1 MLAPAIKEAGFD
13 GYIALENP
21 EEETYGLFGDLVGR
35 EDSMATPIRANSSGK
50 NVKFMPGNASGDQA
64 MAGSSQVDPGLAEVT
79 APSVDGGPLSGARFM
94 PGMFGITARAFSRP
108 KKVVVP
114 NQKRLDDLKKRLPEY
129 EVDVS
134 EPDGD
139 SVVMVKLF
147 LPGTGKKRKEI
158 GFAKLHLEPYNEE
171 GDSIEDSIRIL
182 MTIVGPNYRNKG
194 YGEALY
200 REIAKVAQK
209 YKKEFL
215 YSDEVSTKAAKVRLK
230 LFKEPK
236 YANLLEPGEMLSLV
250 GPRARYMPAARRKK
264 QKEIEFVRPRTFGGP
279 FVEIDGTEPNLDSST
294 RLDMEDAVMMR
305 KPKNRKAPS
314 ANLVGY
320 PMAAAML
327 VDGKIYS
334 GVNHLDAVFRAA
346 NNGAFGDQFK
356 DVWETHFDFSDDF
369 YDEDSDFNVV
379 WNKMANRSVK
389 KGGSQI
395 FVDGF
400 VTDKGYY
407 VSRDVAT
414 KLERKNPD
422 SEFDE
427 SGEDELHGGHLSGHF
442 MPGYNPRYTDDN
454 GNFDR
459 DAWLNDRRRAEAE
472 LRRRGVYKSDLSEE
486 DYENEVRALL
496 REMR

>member
-1 MLAPAIKEAGFD
+1 
-13 GYIALENP
+13 
-21 EEETYGLFGDLVGR
+21 
-35 EDSMATPIRANSSGK
+35 
-50 NVKFMPGNASGDQA
+50 
-64 MAGSSQVDPGLAEVT
+64 
-79 APSVDGGPLSGARFM
+79 
-94 PGMFGITARAFSRP
+94 
-108 KKVVVP
+108 
-114 NQKRLDDLKKRLPEY
+114 
-129 EVDVS
+129 
-134 EPDGD
+134 
-139 SVVMVKLF
+139 
-147 LPGTGKKRKEI
+147 
-158 GFAKLHLEPYNEE
+158 
-171 GDSIEDSIRIL
+171 
-182 MTIVGPNYRNKG
+182 
-194 YGEALY
+194 
-200 REIAKVAQK
+200 
-209 YKKEFL
+209 
-215 YSDEVSTKAAKVRLK
+215 
-230 LFKEPK
+230 
-236 YANLLEPGEMLSLV
+236 
-250 GPRARYMPAARRKK
+250 
-264 QKEIEFVRPRTFGGP
+264 
-279 FVEIDGTEPNLDSST
+279 
-294 RLDMEDAVMMR
+294 
-305 KPKNRKAPS
+305 
-314 ANLVGY
+314 
-320 PMAAAML
+320 MAAAML